1 MNTVATKPASKGWL
15 AVSRPTRLFWLV
27 GVLAVVSACVSETVR
42 TVDMSPPQEATSSVP
57 EALLLDVGVAV
68 FDANIPDNY
77 DDQIKENISPDVRRA
92 EGNFIAYTLKTMLQ
106 STGNWGAVRVVPK
119 TTNAVDVMVHGTI
132 LNSDGARLQLE
143 VTVVDSSGKTWF
155 KRKYESLASKYAY
168 DPSVPANIDPFQSIY
183 KQIADDMQTYRLTL
197 TAADVARIRTVSE
210 MVFARDFAP
219 DAFSNYVESDKKGQI
234 TLKRLPAANDPMLAR
249 VRKVRERE
257 YAFVDTLDEYF
268 AEYQRSMYKPYQGWR
283 RASYEEAIA
292 FRQLEAQSRARMIAG
307 IAAVGAG
314 IAGEFSG
321 DNTAQ
326 TAGIVGIIAGATI
339 IKSALNKR
347 AEAKLHSEVL
357 QELGTSAE
365 AEITPHTI
373 QLENE
378 TVRLT
383 GTVDAQYAELRRI
396 LRQIYYKELGLALPD
411 APSEATPDASPDKAT
426 SASVEPAAGA

>member
-1 MNTVATKPASKGWL
+1 MSNRYAHLSWFVWL
-15 AVSRPTRLFWLV
+15 MLIV
-27 GVLAVVSACVSETVR
+27 GGCVSETVR
-42 TVDMSPPQEATSSVP
+42 SVDMTPPKQAASSVP
-57 EALLLDVGVAV
+57 EALLLDVGVSV
-68 FDANIPDNY
+68 FDANIPDDY
-77 DDQIKENISPDVRRA
+77 DEQIKENISPDVRRA

-132 LNSDGARLQLE
+132 LASDGARLQLE
-143 VTVVDSSGKTWF
+143 VTVIDSSGTTWF

-168 DPSVPANIDPFQSIY
+168 DPSVPQGIDPFQSIY
-183 KQIADDMQTYRLTL
+183 KQIADDMQIYRLTL
-197 TAADVARIRTVSE
+197 TAADVARIRTVAE

-219 DAFSNYVESDKKGQI
+219 DAFSRYVESNKKGQI
-234 TLKRLPAANDPMLAR
+234 TLKRLPAPNDPMLGR
-249 VRKVRERE
+249 IRKVRERE

-283 RASYEEAIA
+283 QASYEEAIS

-314 IAGEFSG
+314 VAGEFSG
-321 DNTAQ
+321 DTTAQ
-326 TAGIVGIIAGATI
+326 TAGLIGIIAGATT

-347 AEAKLHSEVL
+347 AEAKIHSEVL

-373 QLENE
+373 ELENQ

-383 GTVDAQYAELRRI
+383 GTVDAQYTELRRI

-411 APSEATPDASPDKAT
+411 APSKPTRDASPDKSP
-426 SASVEPAAGA
+426 SASVEPVTGA